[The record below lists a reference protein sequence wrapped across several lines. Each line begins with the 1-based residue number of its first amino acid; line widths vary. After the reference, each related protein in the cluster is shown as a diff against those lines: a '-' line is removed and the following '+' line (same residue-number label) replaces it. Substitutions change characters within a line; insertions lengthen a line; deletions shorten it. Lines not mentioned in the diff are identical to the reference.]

1 MIAISSPV
9 AGWVTPLDEV
19 PDPVDAIGADRAVL
33 LEHALREYLPT
44 MVEVLLRCHSGLTD
58 NELAIVDLIRDLSG
72 RADPNPTIR
81 I

>member
-1 MIAISSPV
+1 
-9 AGWVTPLDEV
+9 
-19 PDPVDAIGADRAVL
+19 
-33 LEHALREYLPT
+33 